1 MKDQSV
7 ILRLLRTQACTHT
20 NTRACTHTHTHTE
33 AHKAKVD
40 GWSVVVKRLEIA
52 GLIKMYFHTDVK
64 TLT

>member
-1 MKDQSV
+1 MHAHKH
-7 ILRLLRTQACTHT
+7 ACMH
-20 NTRACTHTHTHTE
+20 THTHTHTE

-52 GLIKMYFHTDVK
+52 GLIKMYFHTDIK